1 MTLEGQFRR
10 VVRVPCK
17 SKLPSSEEDSDN
29 GALITPTLQQYS
41 DESDIYYPLHTCSTL
56 LRKQC
61 EIMERYHFA

>member
-41 DESDIYYPLHTCSTL
+41 DESDI
-56 LRKQC
+56 
-61 EIMERYHFA
+61 